1 MDNGWPG
8 NRIVFYIA
16 IIELRN
22 TINAN
27 IDPDLAP
34 PQYGIG
40 DSCIAI
46 INIHYGSMIGR
57 IASDG
62 TVCDLGLHR
71 RINDTNPSAPNGG
84 IASDNTVCDSA
95 PKPAKYAATG

>member
-1 MDNGWPG
+1 
-8 NRIVFYIA
+8 
-16 IIELRN
+16 
-22 TINAN
+22 
-27 IDPDLAP
+27 
-34 PQYGIG
+34 
-40 DSCIAI
+40 
-46 INIHYGSMIGR
+46 MIGR

-62 TVCDLGLHR
+62 TVCDLGLDR